1 VDKEDRGTIQHISDT
16 LDEMLAV
23 IKTPP
28 NRFERIIN
36 IIAAIVGTVTII
48 GVIDII
54 RNWFFGG

>member
-1 VDKEDRGTIQHISDT
+1 VDKDSEILQHISAT

-28 NRFERIIN
+28 NQFERIIN

>member
-1 VDKEDRGTIQHISDT
+1 VAKENREILQHISAT
-16 LDEMLAV
+16 LDEVLAV

-28 NRFERIIN
+28 NQFERIIN

-48 GVIDII
+48 SVVDII